1 LTEPAPPELLS
12 VGFISLGCAKNL
24 VDSQLMAGR
33 LLAGG
38 IRLAP
43 APESADIVIVNTCAF
58 IEDARTESME
68 MILSACELK
77 KTGPCRA
84 VLVAGCLPQRY
95 RGRIREALPDVDA
108 FIGLDD
114 LDRIGEI
121 VRELEA
127 GRHGIAEISE
137 TAERLFE
144 PAAPVV
150 FSSGANA
157 WLKIAEGCNHR
168 CAFCAIPAI
177 RGRHR
182 SRPPDRIVAEA
193 QDLLGRGFRELDIIS
208 QDIMSY
214 GSDLPGKSDLPAL
227 IRALGRLDG
236 DFWIRLLYGY
246 PSLITDDLLDAMA
259 GTPQVCRYLDVPVQH
274 SHPDILRAMR
284 RGGTVEAVASMTGR
298 IRARLP
304 DAVIRTTC
312 LVGFPGE
319 TEAHFQHLLDYCR
332 DARFDHLG
340 AFVYSPEEGTP
351 AFEMDD
357 TPALEV
363 AEERFDRLMTQQRK
377 IAAQRNR
384 GLKGTPDIVL
394 LEHPG
399 GRTKPGRGRT
409 RRQAPEVDG
418 ETRVTGLP
426 ANARR
431 GDFFPIV
438 YTGIRE
444 MDLLARVGKPATEP
458 APQDS

>member
-1 LTEPAPPELLS
+1 
-12 VGFISLGCAKNL
+12 
-24 VDSQLMAGR
+24 MAGR
-33 LLAGG
+33 LVAGG
-38 IRLAP
+38 VCLAP
-43 APESADIVIVNTCAF
+43 APESADIVIVNTCSF
-58 IEDARTESME
+58 IEDARAESME

-95 RGRIREALPDVDA
+95 RERIREALPDVDA

-121 VRELEA
+121 VRDLGA
-127 GRHGIAEISE
+127 GRRTRASISA

-150 FSSGANA
+150 FSSGAHA

-193 QDLLGRGFRELDIIS
+193 EDLLGLGFRELDIIS

-214 GSDLPGKSDLPAL
+214 GSDLAQKSSLPAL
-227 IRALGRLDG
+227 IRALGRIGG
-236 DFWIRLLYGY
+236 DFWVRLLYGY
-246 PSLITDDLLDAMA
+246 PSLITADLLDAMA
-259 GTPQVCRYLDVPVQH
+259 ETPQVCRYLDVPVQH
-274 SHPDILRAMR
+274 SHPDILRVMR
-284 RGGTVEAVASMTGR
+284 RGGTVASVATMTAR
-298 IRARLP
+298 IRGRLP

-332 DARFDHLG
+332 EAQFDHLG
-340 AFVYSPEEGTP
+340 AFVFSPEEGTP
-351 AFEMDD
+351 AFGMDD
-357 TPALEV
+357 TPPLEV
-363 AEERFDRLMTQQRK
+363 AQERYGRLMAQQRT
-377 IAAQRNR
+377 IANGRHR
-384 GLKGTPDIVL
+384 RLKGTADIVL
-394 LEHPG
+394 LEHPAVRG
-399 GRTKPGRGRT
+399 AAGRGRT

-426 ANARR
+426 GNAKR
-431 GDFFPIV
+431 GDFIPVI

-444 MDLLARVGKPATEP
+444 ENLTARADVRP
-458 APQDS
+458 